1 MKTKIAA
8 ALVTL
13 ACVASIGFPAA
24 AADDASAARTQSAA
38 TATPVQ
44 LLPETSGQFAILS
57 DVRADALSSQEL
69 DSTRGAYVGVAYVNY
84 TFVARQGG
92 GSIMCEWELFFD
104 GSAIGHC
111 TDRKSPYETGPTA
124 RGEPLRLLPV

>member
-24 AADDASAARTQSAA
+24 AAEGASAARTQSAA
-38 TATPVQ
+38 SATPVQ
-44 LLPETSGQFAILS
+44 ARPATSGQFAILS

-69 DSTRGAYVGVAYVNY
+69 ASTRGAYVGVAYVNY
-84 TFVARQGG
+84 SFVARQGG
-92 GSIMCEWELFFD
+92 GSSMGEWQLFFD
-104 GSAIGHC
+104 GSAIGH
-111 TDRKSPYETGPTA
+111 
-124 RGEPLRLLPV
+124 

>member
-44 LLPETSGQFAILS
+44 PRPETSGQFAILS

-69 DSTRGAYVGVAYVNY
+69 DSTRGAYVNY
-84 TFVARQGG
+84 AFVARQGG
-92 GSIMCEWELFFD
+92 GSRAAYIGWELFFD
-104 GSAIGHC
+104 GSAIDTSGQPV
-111 TDRKSPYETGPTA
+111 DQSA
-124 RGEPLRLLPV
+124 DILLFSGI